1 MQARTWKMK
10 PDEIEVSYNV
20 TKLYPSIPFDKAVD
34 VILQHVS
41 KDYEDLKKR
50 TKIALVDVQKLIE
63 FCVNECFFLWDNF
76 I

>member
-1 MQARTWKMK
+1 MENETRWK
-10 PDEIEVSYNV
+10 EVAYNV
-20 TKLYPSIPFDKAVD
+20 TKLYPSIPVDKAVD
-34 VILQHVS
+34 VILQQVS

-63 FCVNECFFLWDNF
+63 FFVSECFFLWDSF